1 MAHLGRRNSAF
12 DRGNWVFVP
21 HEADA
26 WRAARVV
33 KAEGE
38 QTRLELDDGSSLQ
51 MTTAEAQKLDLCGVS
66 MNLDMENLVDL
77 DAFSEGSILH
87 HVRKRYYQDKI
98 YTYVGSILVAVNP
111 FQRID
116 IYGSSVVKHY
126 KNSVNSSE
134 PPAPHVYALSADA
147 YDHMV
152 SGQGN
157 QSVLISGESGAGK
170 TETAKKVLNYLMEV
184 AGSPGGGKKTIAD
197 QIMES
202 NPVLES
208 FGNAKTL
215 RNDNSSRFGKWME
228 VNFNS
233 RNKISGCRIVNYLL
247 EKSRVTQQTPME
259 RNYHVFY
266 MLLAGAD
273 PALRS
278 KLHLA
283 SPDEFAFLNK
293 SGCTMVKSWDD
304 EEEWAAMNE
313 AFKTLQFS
321 KEEVEDIYSILAA
334 ILHLG
339 NIEFEAPD
347 GNTDAS
353 KVSNDSA
360 VKSLAKVSAILKVKA
375 GDVEA
380 SMVQK
385 LSQMK
390 GRASVIA
397 VKLTVAAA
405 MSMRDALAKALY
417 GRMFDWL
424 VVRVNDT
431 LNSASDNDSK
441 HVGVLDIFGFEVFA
455 HNSFEQLCINYANEK
470 LQWHFNDFIF
480 NEEMKMYKSE
490 GVPCESM
497 TFKDNQECLAMIE
510 ATGRNNGEG
519 VGLLKLI
526 DEQNNL
532 GTSGTD
538 AKFAAAANQNH
549 GKDSKTPNAYFEK
562 NKTNPA
568 MFSVGHFAGPV
579 EYDIAGFVEKN
590 ADSTSESL
598 EGMARTS
605 EIKLVQKLF
614 ERPPTEGPS
623 ATGPRGTPRG
633 GDKGRKTANK
643 AKTIGSQFQNQLTSL
658 MTSLKS
664 TMPHFIR
671 CVKAN
676 HEKVPHKFDG
686 KLCLDQLKYAG
697 LFEAIRIR
705 KAGYSYRIPHD
716 GFARRFAITGN
727 NQLLKLYI
735 HKKMKPMDVCRRILE
750 NATEQGVIARKNWE
764 VGKSRVFLKG
774 ASDKADMEE
783 FRESKCHDMAT
794 KIASVLRMFM
804 VRKKVFKEKFER
816 KAREAKIRMENEK
829 NGAAAII
836 CQTAFRGHFIRKRS
850 RDLKLIVQLKI
861 SMRSQDEER
870 IKDAI
875 GAFEGRRI
883 SSMAE
888 NVLYEAK
895 KFLMEI
901 KERQKILYDIK
912 IALESEQLGDLQDLV
927 ERAEMLGMGNETAV
941 VDAFLMVSRI
951 QEKRNVHRKL
961 LDFLEDDSQHSES
974 IQELV
979 DSARDLG
986 IAERFLTKVEVAY
999 KEVAPKLKVRQT
1011 LRSGVEEVNYTKIKE
1026 GLEEAEKMTKKMSE
1040 EYNQGLRSKAY
1051 KDFCI
1056 VEKAAARRVMKMLLL
1071 EADLTK
1077 RSTDDLMLDLKTDD
1091 DDEEEGIIISEEGS
1105 RLSHVKV
1112 QLCENIANAETPA
1125 LKEDARTMLMEE
1137 CGSRREF
1144 DETVRSYKWGKIF
1157 ASWKYDSDNPA
1168 KQPDEDESFF
1178 GLHPADAYE
1187 RSIVNQNVIIVQLGG
1202 GRTEEEKKQDDERE
1216 VDLRRGL
1223 KPTQKSSASLMQTP
1237 TKKRYYGAGDTLV
1250 VPTRKTE
1257 KQIRKEKLDM
1267 GMGGSRN
1274 VTGYEMK
1281 SSSRVGMSGDMKK
1294 MLKSRQRVMKKKM
1307 GLIST
1312 LQRLKA
1318 DTNQKWK

>member
-1 MAHLGRRNSAF
+1 MPTS
-12 DRGNWVFVP
+12 DV
-21 HEADA
+21 
-26 WRAARVV
+26 
-33 KAEGE
+33 
-38 QTRLELDDGSSLQ
+38 
-51 MTTAEAQKLDLCGVS
+51 QKLDLCGVS

-87 HVRKRYYQDKI
+87 HVRKRYYDDKI

-126 KNSVNSSE
+126 KNNVNSSE
-134 PPAPHVYALSADA
+134 PPAPHVYALAADA
-147 YDHMV
+147 YDHLC

-170 TETAKKVLNYLMEV
+170 TETAKKVLNYMMEV
-184 AGSPGGGKKTIAD
+184 AGNPGGGNKKSIAD

-233 RNKISGCRIVNYLL
+233 KNKISGCRIVNYLL

-259 RNYHVFY
+259 RNYHIFY

-283 SPDEFAFLNK
+283 EPDEFEYLNK

-304 EEEWAAMNE
+304 EEEWGAMNA
-313 AFKTLQFS
+313 AFKTLQFT
-321 KEEVEDIYSILAA
+321 KEEVEDIYSVLAA

-347 GNTDAS
+347 GNEDAS
-353 KVSNDSA
+353 KVTNDST
-360 VKSLAKVSAILKVKA
+360 VKSLAKVGAILKVKA

-390 GRASVIA
+390 GRSSVIA

-431 LNSASDNDSK
+431 LNSASDTDSK
-441 HVGVLDIFGFEVFA
+441 HIGVLDIFGFEVFA

-470 LQWHFNDFIF
+470 LQFHFNDFIF
-480 NEEMKMYKSE
+480 NEEMKMYQSE

-497 TFKDNQECLAMIE
+497 TFKDNAQCLSMIE
-510 ATGRNNGEG
+510 ATGRNPGEG

-532 GTSGTD
+532 GTSGSD

-549 GKDSKTPNAYFEK
+549 GKDSKTINPYFEK
-562 NKTNPA
+562 NKTNPG
-568 MFSVGHFAGPV
+568 MFSVGHFAGAV
-579 EYDIAGFVEKN
+579 EYDITGFVDKN

-598 EGMARTS
+598 ESMARTS

-614 ERPPTEGPS
+614 ERVPEAGAS
-623 ATGPRGTPRG
+623 ASGPRGTPRG
-633 GDKGRKTANK
+633 GDKGRKAANK
-643 AKTIGSQFQNQLTSL
+643 AKTIGSQFANQLASL
-658 MTSLKS
+658 MLSLKK

-705 KAGYSYRIPHD
+705 KAGYSYRIPHE

-727 NQLLKLYI
+727 QQLLKLFV
-735 HKKMKPMDVCRRILE
+735 HKKMKALDVCRRILE
-750 NATEQGVIARKNWE
+750 TATEQGVVSRKNWE
-764 VGKSRVFLKG
+764 VGKTRVFLKG
-774 ASDKADMEE
+774 AQDKGEMEE

-794 KIASVLRMFM
+794 KISSVIRMFM
-804 VRKKVFKEKFER
+804 VRKAVFKDKFEA

-836 CQTAFRGHFIRKRS
+836 AQTAFRGHFIRKRS

-861 SMRSQDEER
+861 AMRGLDEDK
-870 IKDAI
+870 IKEAI
-875 GAFEGRRI
+875 AAFEGRRI

-888 NVLYEAK
+888 NVLYDAK
-895 KFLMEI
+895 KFLSEM
-901 KERQKILYDIK
+901 KERRKVLYDIK
-912 IALESEQLGDLQDLV
+912 VALETEQLGDLQDLV
-927 ERAEMLGMGNETAV
+927 EKAEILGMGNEQAV

-951 QEKRNVHRKL
+951 QEKRNVHKKL
-961 LDFLEDDSQHSES
+961 LDFLEDDAQNSSQ
-974 IQELV
+974 ITELL
-979 DSARDLG
+979 DAARDLG
-986 IAERFLTKVEVAY
+986 INDRFITKVEVAY
-999 KEVAPKLKVRQT
+999 KEVAPKLEVRQL
-1011 LRSGVEEVNYTKIKE
+1011 LRSGVEEVNYDKIKK
-1026 GLEEAEKMTKKMSE
+1026 GLVEAQKMTETMEE
-1040 EYNQGLRSKAY
+1040 EYKMGLRSKAY

-1056 VEKAAARRVMKMLLL
+1056 VEKAAARRVMKMLML
-1071 EADLTK
+1071 EADLTS
-1077 RSTDDLMLDLKTDD
+1077 RTTEDLILDLKTDD
-1091 DDEEEGIIISEEGS
+1091 DDEEQEIIIAETSS
-1105 RLSHVKV
+1105 RLDTFKM
-1112 QLCENIANAETPA
+1112 QMCRNIANAETEL
-1125 LKEDARTMLMEE
+1125 LKLDARKELMES
-1137 CGSRREF
+1137 CGNRREF

-1157 ASWKYDSDNPA
+1157 ASWKYEGDNTA
-1168 KQPDEDESFF
+1168 KAPDEDESFF

-1187 RSIVNQNVIIVQLGG
+1187 RSVMNQTALVVELGG

-1216 VDLRRGL
+1216 VDLRRGI
-1223 KPTQKSSASLMQTP
+1223 KPVNKSSVSLMQTP
-1237 TKKRYYGAGDTLV
+1237 SKKRYYGAGDKLV
-1250 VPTRKTE
+1250 LPTRKGE
-1257 KQIRKEKLDM
+1257 KNIRKGKLDM
-1267 GMGGSRN
+1267 GMGGTSSGR
-1274 VTGYEMK
+1274 VYEMK
-1281 SSSRVGMSGDMKK
+1281 SSSKITMGGDMEK
-1294 MLKSRQRVMKKKM
+1294 MLQSRRRVIKKKR
-1307 GLIST
+1307 GLIKT
-1312 LQRLKA
+1312 LQKLTA